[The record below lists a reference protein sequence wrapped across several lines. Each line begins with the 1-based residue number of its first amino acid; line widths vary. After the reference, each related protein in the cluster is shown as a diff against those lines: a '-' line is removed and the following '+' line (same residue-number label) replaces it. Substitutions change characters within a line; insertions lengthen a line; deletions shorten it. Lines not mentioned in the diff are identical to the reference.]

1 MSISVGDRLPEAT
14 FKILT
19 SEGPSDITVSDVF
32 SGKKVAFFGV
42 PGAYTPTCHGQ
53 HVPGFINKY
62 DSFRSNGVNEIVC
75 VAVNDPFV
83 LDQWAKDTGAA
94 GKIMFLADGPADFI
108 KAIGLDFDASAFG
121 LGVRSKRFAMIVE
134 DGVVKTLNVEDVP
147 SQCEIASADS
157 LFDGM

>member
-19 SEGPSDITVSDVF
+19 SEGPSDITVSEVF
-32 SGKKVAFFGV
+32 SGKKVALFGV
-42 PGAYTPTCHGQ
+42 PGAYTPTCHGK
-53 HVPGFINKY
+53 HVPGFIVKY

-75 VAVNDPFV
+75 VAVNDAFV
-83 LDQWAKDTGAA
+83 LDQWAKDTGAV
-94 GKIMFLADGPADFI
+94 GKIMFLADGLAEFT
-108 KAIGLDFDASAFG
+108 KAIGLDFDASAAG

-134 DGVVKTLNVEDVP
+134 DGVVKTLNIEDVP

-157 LFDGM
+157 LFNGM